1 MNQRPEGRRSRVVS
15 VLLAST
21 IAVAGV
27 GFLTAT
33 REPPTRRGYL
43 SPTDGSASSTPTP
56 GATPRAPRQAEMARA
71 RQAPRT
77 EELRAAFAHLGDV
90 PRNPDGTMR
99 LDAAEASRLD
109 ALGRELRAY
118 PGAPPMVPHAVDQR
132 GMPAC
137 LVCHENGLRIG
148 DRIAPRMQH
157 EERASCL
164 QCHAPPSGL
173 RRPMRGGGP

>member
-1 MNQRPEGRRSRVVS
+1 MMPRAPSRRSRIVS

-33 REPPTRRGYL
+33 RSPPERRGYR
-43 SPTDGSASSTPTP
+43 PASSARTSSGSSG
-56 GATPRAPRQAEMARA
+56 GATTPAPRQAEMSRA
-71 RQAPRT
+71 RRATRT
-77 EELRAAFAHLGDV
+77 EELRAAFAILADV
-90 PRNPDGTMR
+90 PRNPDGTMI
-99 LDAAEASRLD
+99 LDAEETARL
-109 ALGRELRAY
+109 AARGEGLRAY
-118 PGAPPMVPHAVDQR
+118 PGAPPRVPHAVDER

-137 LVCHENGLRIG
+137 LTCHEHGLRIG
-148 DRIAPRMQH
+148 DRVAPQVRH

-173 RRPMRGGGP
+173 RRPMRGEGP